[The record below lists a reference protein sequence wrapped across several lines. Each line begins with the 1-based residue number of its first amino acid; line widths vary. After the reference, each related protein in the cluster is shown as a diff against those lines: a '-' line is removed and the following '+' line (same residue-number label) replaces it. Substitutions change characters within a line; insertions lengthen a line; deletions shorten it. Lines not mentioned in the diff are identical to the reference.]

1 MATTTH
7 DLKLRALLDLSQVKQ
22 QVQQLNSKNTVN
34 LDASGISHSIN
45 LLNQTITKFTNS
57 LEKLSQHTQQAAV
70 KINNASNQSFTL
82 GRLGEIGKVVAGIA
96 VERAGGSAKNYFEA
110 TGNVAAAN
118 TSDFLSKFGRGAL
131 AGSAGGWIGAAIG
144 GGFGALEFAFEKL
157 AENANKAAEELA
169 KYHKQ
174 LSDARTIDQMILA
187 RENTEKF
194 SNLLATGSI
203 QEIENERVIRWAQ
216 IAASNAT
223 KLAFRSQFGDN
234 AIENATKRIQAL
246 KEEREDVTT
255 KLKYLDE
262 YPGDMTVYDDIVRR
276 RKAEKL
282 FESRRIYAID
292 AEIEEI
298 TNGIES
304 YKKAEEERVK
314 YTNELKQLNIAIA
327 QRKAAEDQAAKAA
340 AAKAE
345 IERKAAE
352 SEQKRI
358 EIEAQRNEAII
369 KKLRQTDAEGA
380 ESDEISNMLKS
391 GDIQTLNK
399 MLANIR
405 SKAELAEA
413 EYNKYLEAG
422 EGDKATEARS
432 HLMRY
437 RGYESSIT
445 SGITGLEKDEQY
457 KNISVLNDKYNNLLN
472 QLQKQLSPTAA
483 VSNLQAMGGSM
494 GWVDRSTESID
505 NNVQKIVTQ
514 LQSILTQIRKT
525 DTTTGLILL

>member
-7 DLKLRALLDLSQVKQ
+7 DLKLRALLDVSQVKQ

-45 LLNQTITKFTNS
+45 LLNQTISKFTNS

-144 GGFGALEFAFEKL
+144 GGFGTLEFAFEQL
-157 AENANKAAEELA
+157 ADNAKKAAEELA
-169 KYHKQ
+169 AYHKT
-174 LSDARTIDQMILA
+174 LSDARAADQAILA
-187 RENTEKF
+187 REKTEKLNQF
-194 SNLLATGSI
+194 LATGTR
-203 QEIENERVIRWAQ
+203 QQLEAETYWRKLT
-216 IAASNAT
+216 IADADAT
-223 KLAFRSQFGDN
+223 KRAFRSQFGDN
-234 AIENATKRIQAL
+234 AIENATKRISSLQ
-246 KEEREDVTT
+246 EQYDSI
-255 KLKYLDE
+255 DE
-262 YPGDMTVYDDIVRR
+262 SYIYP
-276 RKAEKL
+276 RK
-282 FESRRIYAID
+282 RIAN
-292 AEIEEI
+292 EI
-298 TNGIES
+298 TQIQSGIES

-327 QRKAAEDQAAKAA
+327 QRKAAEEQATKAA

-345 IERKAAE
+345 IERKASEA
-352 SEQKRI
+352 EQKRI

-369 KKLRQTDAEGA
+369 KKLRQTDTEGA
-380 ESDEISNMLKS
+380 ESDEISDMLK
-391 GDIQTLNK
+391 GGNLQMLHK
-399 MLANIR
+399 MLTSVQA
-405 SKAELAEA
+405 KAEWAQA

-422 EGDKATEARS
+422 EGDKATEARRQW
-432 HLMRY
+432 MRY

-445 SGITGLEKDEQY
+445 SGIEGLESKNVSELGDQY
-457 KNISVLNDKYNNLLN
+457 NRLLN
-472 QLQKQLSPTAA
+472 QLQKELQPATPVAQ
-483 VSNLQAMGGSM
+483 LQAMGGNM

-505 NNVQKIVTQ
+505 NNVQKIVMQ

-525 DTTTGLILL
+525 DTTTGFILG

>member
-7 DLKLRALLDLSQVKQ
+7 DLKLRALLDVSQVKQ

-45 LLNQTITKFTNS
+45 LLNQTISKFTNS

-96 VERAGGSAKNYFEA
+96 VERAGGSAKNYFDA
-110 TGNVAAAN
+110 TGNVAAAD

-144 GGFGALEFAFEKL
+144 GGFGALEFAFDKL
-157 AENANKAAEELA
+157 ADNAKKAADELA
-169 KYHKQ
+169 AYNKT
-174 LSDARTIDQMILA
+174 LADARATDNAILA
-187 RENTEKF
+187 REKNEKF
-194 SNLLATGSI
+194 NQLLATGTKQQLETQANQRKMAIVSDD
-203 QEIENERVIRWAQ
+203 
-216 IAASNAT
+216 AT
-223 KLAFRSQFGDN
+223 KFAFRSQFGYN
-234 AIENATKRIQAL
+234 AIQNATKRIYSLQ
-246 KEEREDVTT
+246 KQYDSID
-255 KLKYLDE
+255 KYQFYPKKRIADE
-262 YPGDMTVYDDIVRR
+262 I
-276 RKAEKL
+276 AQIQ
-282 FESRRIYAID
+282 S
-292 AEIEEI
+292 
-298 TNGIES
+298 GIES

-327 QRKAAEDQAAKAA
+327 QRKTAEESAAKAA

-352 SEQKRI
+352 AEQKRI

-369 KKLRQTDAEGA
+369 KKLRQTDTEGA
-380 ESDEISNMLKS
+380 ESDEISDMLK
-391 GDIQTLNK
+391 GGNLQMLNK
-399 MLANIR
+399 MLTSVQA
-405 SKAELAEA
+405 KAAWAEA

-422 EGDKATEARS
+422 DGDKATEARRQ
-432 HLMRY
+432 LMRY

-445 SGITGLEKDEQY
+445 SGIEGLESKDISKLGDQY
-457 KNISVLNDKYNNLLN
+457 RSLLS
-472 QLQKQLSPTAA
+472 QLQEQLQPATPVAQ
-483 VSNLQAMGGSM
+483 LQAMGGNM

-505 NNVQKIVTQ
+505 NNVQKIVMQ

-525 DTTTGLILL
+525 DISQPFILG